1 VSFLTLLISAIS
13 ASIYDWSFLI
23 SSSIYCSSSVLI
35 GFLSI
40 PTALDDVFK
49 GVAVAFR
56 PDFSARLMIFPLYV
70 LIRISFLFGL
80 VIKPAS
86 IPDIDS
92 EILVSNLIIGMGD
105 LCSYEYISILP
116 SSLPTMNE

>member
-1 VSFLTLLISAIS
+1 
-13 ASIYDWSFLI
+13 LI

-56 PDFSARLMIFPLYV
+56 PDFSARVMIFPLYV